1 MAGWRR
7 NTTTLMLAES
17 GAIIE
22 YFILT
27 YGGGQL
33 APAPGGSS
41 CARYIEPVQCTSRKD
56 LKKGSPVLI
65 VDCGRPV
72 ARLEPVR
79 LGEGEQDGRLSRL
92 IREGIVRPGRASI
105 WFAVPR
111 SATAAE
117 GRRLGCSGPPCR
129 AAGQPAGQPVKFW
142 DASAVVPLLVADAFG
157 TLGVN
162 SSVNE
167 VGAANAAEY
176 LASLGP

>member
-1 MAGWRR
+1 
-7 NTTTLMLAES
+7 MLAES

-27 YGGGQL
+27 YCGREL

-41 CARYIEPVQCTSRKD
+41 WARYIEPVQCTSRKD
-56 LKKGSPVLI
+56 FKKGSPALI
-65 VDCGRPV
+65 VDCARPV

-92 IREGIVRPGRASI
+92 IGEGIVRPGRASI
-105 WFAVPR
+105 WFAVHR

-117 GRRLGCSGPPCR
+117 GRHLGCSGPPCR
-129 AAGQPAGQPVKFW
+129 AAGQPVKFW
-142 DASAVVPLLVADAFG
+142 DASAIVPLLVADAFG

-167 VGAANAAEY
+167 VGAVNAAEY